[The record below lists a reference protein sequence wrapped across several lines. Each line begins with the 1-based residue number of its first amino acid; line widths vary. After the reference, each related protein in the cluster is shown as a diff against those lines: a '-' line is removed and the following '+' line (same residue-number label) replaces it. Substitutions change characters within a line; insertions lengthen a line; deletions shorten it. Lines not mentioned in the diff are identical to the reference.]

1 MSRQPGAHYN
11 DQRTLQVRPT
21 WASGTRET
29 GPASSRA
36 GWTGDSLPRSIN
48 MGAGEPWGWGVSI
61 LGRESGRGGAA
72 LCPPGLWGLQ
82 PGVAGGAVLA
92 SGLLP
97 ASPPPLLPP
106 ASGSHRL
113 GLCCQGPRVSPCAL
127 SSPREQPGPQRV
139 VSSIAEFAKERGQM
153 KPRAW
158 EGKTLAS
165 GHFF

>member
-1 MSRQPGAHYN
+1 
-11 DQRTLQVRPT
+11 
-21 WASGTRET
+21 
-29 GPASSRA
+29 
-36 GWTGDSLPRSIN
+36 
-48 MGAGEPWGWGVSI
+48 MGAGELWGWGVPI

-113 GLCCQGPRVSPCAL
+113 GLCCQGPRVAPCAL